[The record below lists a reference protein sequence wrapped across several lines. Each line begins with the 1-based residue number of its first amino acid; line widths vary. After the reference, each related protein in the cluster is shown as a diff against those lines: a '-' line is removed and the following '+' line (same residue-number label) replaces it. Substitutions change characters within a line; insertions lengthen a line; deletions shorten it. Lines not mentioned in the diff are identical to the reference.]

1 MAQTGVKTQGLKEFQ
16 RDMKKLSKELNK
28 EINTSLAQAGKLVQD
43 DARQRLAPI
52 NSYSAGGIRSRIRG
66 FGRVTIEQTRKRT
79 TGQRPD
85 WGIKV
90 MQRDLIPAV
99 RENELQIIA
108 ILDRM
113 LGRLGGEY
121 F

>member
-1 MAQTGVKTQGLKEFQ
+1 MAQTGVKTQGKVVEV
-16 RDMKKLSKELNK
+16 D
-28 EINTSLAQAGKLVQD
+28 AG
-43 DARQRLAPI
+43 QRLDPI